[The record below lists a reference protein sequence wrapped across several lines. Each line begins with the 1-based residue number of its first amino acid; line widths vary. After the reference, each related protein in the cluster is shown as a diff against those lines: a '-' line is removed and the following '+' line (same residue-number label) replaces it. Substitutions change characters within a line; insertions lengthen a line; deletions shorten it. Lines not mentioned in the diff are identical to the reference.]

1 MAEPSVL
8 ICIPTLGSGGAER
21 QVRLLAPRLAARGL
35 RLALFSRIGEADQSA
50 LAAQGVRCFPV
61 KARGNYDPRRM
72 FELRRAAAAARADIV
87 HTFLPQMDIVGGA
100 VALLT
105 RRKWLLSERSS
116 PLAYGGGGKDR
127 LRARLGRRANAIVA
141 NSEAGLDVWPDHR
154 DRRLIAN
161 GLDHDALAAAPAL
174 SGSDEAALAGRFVL
188 ASVARLS
195 PEKRH
200 DLLVAATARLKP
212 AIPGLLTLFIGEG
225 PDESALRA
233 QAAALGI
240 EDNVRFMGYRAD
252 VWSWLKRA
260 SLFVSMSQFE
270 GHPNAVIE
278 AAAARVPL
286 ILSDISAHRAAV
298 GDDGARFVPVGEE
311 AALVEA
317 LVEAVA
323 ALAGDQGAARAAS
336 EAALRQVAPLSI
348 DRSADLYADLYRE
361 LVASAS

>member
-21 QVRLLAPRLAARGL
+21 QVKLLAPRLVARGL
-35 RLALFSRIGEADQSA
+35 RLALFSRIGEADQRA

-61 KARGNYDPRRM
+61 KARGNHDPRRIV
-72 FELRRAAAAARADIV
+72 ELRRAAAAARADIV

-127 LRARLGRRANAIVA
+127 LRARLGRRANVIVA
-141 NSEAGLDVWPDHR
+141 NSEAGLQVWPDHR

-174 SGSDEAALAGRFVL
+174 SGSDDAALAGRFVL

-212 AIPGLLTLFIGEG
+212 AIPGLLTLFFGEG
-225 PDESALRA
+225 PGEAALRA
-233 QAAALGI
+233 QAVALGV
-240 EDNVRFMGYRAD
+240 EDDVRFMGYRGD

-260 SLFVSMSQFE
+260 SLFVSMSVFE

-286 ILSDISAHRAAV
+286 ILSDIAAHRAAV
-298 GDDGARFVPVGEE
+298 GDDGARFVPVGGE
-311 AALVEA
+311 AA

-323 ALAGDQGAARAAS
+323 ALARGAGAARAAS
-336 EAALRQVAPLSI
+336 EAALRWVAPLSI

-361 LVASAS
+361 LAASAS